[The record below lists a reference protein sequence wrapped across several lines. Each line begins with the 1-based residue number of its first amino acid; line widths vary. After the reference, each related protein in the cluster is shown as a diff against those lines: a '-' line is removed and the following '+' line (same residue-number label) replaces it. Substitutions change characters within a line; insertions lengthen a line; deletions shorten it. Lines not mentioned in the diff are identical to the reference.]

1 VNGLNATLVMAK
13 TFLKIF
19 SKDRQ
24 SIFFTLFFPITF
36 MVIFGFLTGGDEDPL
51 EIGVVDAAGSDF
63 SARFIDVLE
72 HNSLFNV
79 TVAEEKQLRAAV
91 VEGDMTLVLVLPQDF
106 TGEERAAELTML
118 VDAAQARQTAMIR
131 PVVEQALLE
140 VERELRGIEEMFPLE
155 VVDVQARSQRYID
168 FLVPGL
174 LALTIMQISVAGSG
188 YNIVEY
194 RRKGILK
201 RLFVT
206 PIKSSSF
213 IGGIVIARLVI
224 TVIQVSVLLAMAVVL
239 LGVPV
244 VGNPFELLIFIL
256 LGSSI
261 FLSLGFFMG
270 SIAKTQQAIM
280 LLGNL
285 ITLPQMF
292 LSGIFFSI
300 DSIPEMLQPVA
311 RLLPLSFLAT
321 GVRDIIVNGVAL
333 IDQIPTVIGL
343 LVWLV
348 LALVLAIRMFRWKE
362 VAA

>member
-1 VNGLNATLVMAK
+1 MNSTLTMAW

-19 SKDRQ
+19 SRDRQ
-24 SIFFTLFFPITF
+24 SIFFTLFFPLTF
-36 MVIFGFLTGGDEDPL
+36 MVIFGFIATGDEDPM
-51 EIGVVDAAGSDF
+51 EIGVVDNAGNAF
-63 SARFIDVLE
+63 SSRFVDVLSE
-72 HNSLFNV
+72 NALFNV
-79 TVAEEKQLRAAV
+79 NVGDEETFRQQV
-91 VEGDMTLVLVLPQDF
+91 VEGEMTLVLILPADF
-106 TGEERAAELTML
+106 RGEERPSDLTML

-131 PVVEQALLE
+131 PMVEQALLE
-140 VERELRGIEEMFPLE
+140 VERELRNNETLFPLT

-188 YNIVEY
+188 FNIVEY

-206 PIKSSSF
+206 PLESSGF
-213 IGGIVIARLVI
+213 ISGIVLARLVI
-224 TVIQVSVLLAMAVVL
+224 TVFQVSFLLTMAVIL

-244 VGNPFELLIFIL
+244 VGNLLELLVMIL
-256 LGSSI
+256 LGSAI

-270 SIAKTQQAIM
+270 SLAKTQQAIM

-285 ITLPQMF
+285 ITFPQMF

-300 DSIPEMLQPVA
+300 DSIPEVLQPVA
-311 RLLPLSFLAT
+311 RILPLSFLST
-321 GVRDIIVNGVAL
+321 GVREIIVNGTSLAAQVPVLVGL
-333 IDQIPTVIGL
+333 I
-343 LVWLV
+343 VWLGIT
-348 LALVLAIRMFRWKE
+348 LTLAIRMFRWKE

>member
-1 VNGLNATLVMAK
+1 MNSTLTMGK
-13 TFLKIF
+13 TLLKIF
-19 SKDRQ
+19 SRDRQ
-24 SIFFTLFFPITF
+24 AIFFTLFFPITF
-36 MVIFGFLTGGDEDPL
+36 MVIFGIASSGGEDPI
-51 EIGVVDAAGSDF
+51 EVGIVDNASNDF
-63 SARFIDVLE
+63 SARFIDTLE
-72 HNSLFNV
+72 GNNLFSI
-79 TVAEEKQLRAAV
+79 TLGSEDDLRTQVVDGDLALALILPDDFDGSEDAA
-91 VEGDMTLVLVLPQDF
+91 D
-106 TGEERAAELTML
+106 LTML
-118 VDAAQARQTAMIR
+118 VDAAQARQTAMLT
-131 PVVEQALLE
+131 PLVEQALLN
-140 VERELRGIEEMFPLE
+140 VERELRGIEPLFPLQ

-206 PIKSSSF
+206 PIRPADF
-213 IGGIVIARLVI
+213 IGGLVLSRLLI
-224 TVIQVSVLLAMAVVL
+224 TVIQVSLLLAVAVVL

-244 VGNPFELLIFIL
+244 EGNVLELLVLII

-292 LSGIFFSI
+292 LSGVFFSI
-300 DSIPEMLQPVA
+300 DSMPELLQPIAKV
-311 RLLPLSFLAT
+311 LPLSFVVS
-321 GVRDIIVNGVAL
+321 GVREVIVNGLSLAE
-333 IDQIPTVIGL
+333 QIPTMIGL
-343 LVWLV
+343 LVWLAI
-348 LALVLAIRMFRWKE
+348 ALTLAIRMFRWKE

>member
-1 VNGLNATLVMAK
+1 MNSTLTMAR
-13 TFLKIF
+13 TLLKIF
-19 SKDRQ
+19 SRDRQ
-24 SIFFTLFFPITF
+24 AIFFTLFFPITF
-36 MVIFGFLTGGDEDPL
+36 MVIFGIASNGGEDPI
-51 EIGVVDAAGSDF
+51 EVGIVDNAHNAFSSRFIETLQGSDLF
-63 SARFIDVLE
+63 SITID
-72 HNSLFNV
+72 
-79 TVAEEKQLRAAV
+79 TEEALRTQV
-91 VEGDMTLVLVLPQDF
+91 GDGDLALTLILPSTFD
-106 TGEERAAELTML
+106 GSERAADLTML
-118 VDAAQARQTAMIR
+118 VDAAQARQTAMLT
-131 PVVEQALLE
+131 PLVEQALLN
-140 VERELRGIEEMFPLE
+140 VERELRGIEPMFPLR

-206 PIKSSSF
+206 PIKPSHF
-213 IGGIVIARLVI
+213 IGGLVLSRLVI
-224 TVIQVSVLLAMAVVL
+224 TVIQVSVLLIAAVVL

-244 VGNPFELLIFIL
+244 EGNILELLGLII

-300 DSIPEMLQPVA
+300 DSMPDMLQPIA
-311 RLLPLSFLAT
+311 RLLPLSFVAT
-321 GVRDIIVNGVAL
+321 SVREVIVNGTSL
-333 IDQIPTVIGL
+333 MEQIPTVIGL
-343 LVWLV
+343 FVWLAI
-348 LALVLAIRMFRWKE
+348 ALLVAVRMFRWKE
-362 VAA
+362 VAT

>member
-1 VNGLNATLVMAK
+1 MESTFVMAR

-36 MVIFGFLTGGDEDPL
+36 MAVFGFIAAGNEDPM
-51 EIGVVDAAGSDF
+51 EIGVVDNAANTF
-63 SARFIDVLE
+63 SAEFVDVLDG
-72 HNSLFNV
+72 NPLFNV
-79 TVAEEKQLRAAV
+79 TVGDEDDLRKQV
-91 VEGDMTLVLVLPQDF
+91 IEGEMSLALILPQDF
-106 TGEERAAELTML
+106 QGNEEPAELTML

-131 PVVEQALLE
+131 PMVEQALLS
-140 VERELRGIEEMFPLE
+140 VERELRGNEPLFPLS

-188 YNIVEY
+188 FNIVEY

-206 PIKSSSF
+206 PIKPSHF
-213 IGGIVIARLVI
+213 IGGLVLSRLVI
-224 TVIQVSVLLAMAVVL
+224 TVIQVSFLLSVAVVL
-239 LGVPV
+239 LDVPV
-244 VGNPFELLIFIL
+244 VGNVFELLALIF
-256 LGSSI
+256 LGSAI

-292 LSGIFFSI
+292 LSGVFFSI
-300 DSIPEMLQPVA
+300 DSMPDVLQPVA
-311 RLLPLSFLAT
+311 RLLPLSFVASS
-321 GVRDIIVNGVAL
+321 VREVIVNGL
-333 IDQIPTVIGL
+333 PLLQQIPTLIGL
-343 LVWLV
+343 VVWLAIS
-348 LALVLAIRMFRWKE
+348 LLLAIKLFVWKE
-362 VAA
+362 VAT

>member
-1 VNGLNATLVMAK
+1 VSSTLIMAR

-24 SIFFTLFFPITF
+24 SMFFTMFFPITF
-36 MVIFGFLTGGDEDPL
+36 MVIFGFIATGNDDPM
-51 EIGVVDAAGSDF
+51 EIGVVDEAGNDF

-72 HNSLFNV
+72 KNDLFHV
-79 TVAEEKQLRAAV
+79 TVGNEGDLRSKV
-91 VEGDMTLVLVLPQDF
+91 VEGDMTFVLVLPPGFRGD
-106 TGEERAAELTML
+106 EEPSELTML
-118 VDAAQARQTAMIR
+118 VDASQARQTAMLR

-140 VERELRGIEEMFPLE
+140 VERELRGIEPLFPLA

-206 PIKSSSF
+206 PIRAGSF

-224 TVIQVSVLLAMAVVL
+224 TVIQVSFLLAMAVVL
-239 LGVPV
+239 LGVPI
-244 VGNPFELLIFIL
+244 VGNVLELFVLIPF
-256 LGSSI
+256 GSAI

-292 LSGIFFSI
+292 LSGVFFSI
-300 DSIPEMLQPVA
+300 DTIPDALQPVA

-321 GVRDIIVNGVAL
+321 GVRDIIVNGVGL
-333 IDQIPTVIGL
+333 LEQIPTLAGL
-343 LVWLV
+343 LVWLAI
-348 LALVLAIRMFRWKE
+348 ALTLAIRRFRWKE
-362 VAA
+362 VAT

>member
-1 VNGLNATLVMAK
+1 MSSTLVMAR

-24 SIFFTLFFPITF
+24 AIFFTLFFPITF
-36 MVIFGFLTGGDEDPL
+36 MVIFGFLVSGEEDPL
-51 EIGVVDAAGSDF
+51 EIGVVDNAGNET
-63 SARFIDVLE
+63 SAQFIETLSS
-72 HNSLFNV
+72 NPLFNV
-79 TVAEEKQLRAAV
+79 T
-91 VEGDMTLVLVLPQDF
+91 EGDEEELKAKIIDGDMALALVLPASFRGTNDA
-106 TGEERAAELTML
+106 TDITML
-118 VDAAQARQTAMIR
+118 VDAAEARQTAMIT
-131 PVVEQALLE
+131 PIIQQALLG
-140 VERELRGIEEMFPLE
+140 VERQLRGTQPLFSLS

-174 LALTIMQISVAGSG
+174 LALTLMQISIAGSG

-206 PIKSSSF
+206 PIKPSHF

-224 TVIQVSVLLAMAVVL
+224 TVIQVTFLLAMAVWL

-244 VGNPFELLIFIL
+244 EGNLLALLFLIL
-256 LGSSI
+256 FGSSI

-270 SIAKTQQAIM
+270 SLAKTQQAIM

-292 LSGIFFSI
+292 LSGVFFSI
-300 DSIPEMLQPVA
+300 ESMPDALQPIAKV
-311 RLLPLSFLAT
+311 LPLSFVAGSLRE
-321 GVRDIIVNGVAL
+321 VIVNGL
-333 IDQIPTVIGL
+333 GLLEQIPTLVGL
-343 LVWLV
+343 AVWLAI
-348 LALVLAIRMFRWKE
+348 ALFLAIRMFHWKE
-362 VAA
+362 VAT

>member
-1 VNGLNATLVMAK
+1 ML
-13 TFLKIF
+13 
-19 SKDRQ
+19 
-24 SIFFTLFFPITF
+24 
-36 MVIFGFLTGGDEDPL
+36 IFGFIATGEEDPM
-51 EIGVVDAAGSDF
+51 EVGVVDNAGNAF
-63 SARFIDVLE
+63 SSRFVDVLNANE
-72 HNSLFNV
+72 LFNV
-79 TVAEEKQLRAAV
+79 TVGDETELREQV
-91 VEGDMTLVLVLPQDF
+91 VEGDMTLVLVLPENF
-106 TGEERAAELTML
+106 RGEQQPADLTML

-131 PVVEQALLE
+131 PMVEQVLLE
-140 VERELRGIEEMFPLE
+140 VERELRGNETLFPLN

-168 FLVPGL
+168 FLIPGL

-206 PIKSSSF
+206 PLKPSGF
-213 IGGIVIARLVI
+213 ISGIVLARLVI
-224 TVIQVSVLLAMAVVL
+224 TVTQVAVLLTMAVIL

-244 VGNPFELLIFIL
+244 VGNLLELLFMIL

-292 LSGIFFSI
+292 LSGVFFSI
-300 DSIPEMLQPVA
+300 DSMPDVLQPVA

-321 GVRDIIVNGVAL
+321 GVREIIVNGVSVFEQL
-333 IDQIPTVIGL
+333 PTVIGL
-343 LVWLV
+343 LVWFAI
-348 LALVLAIRMFRWKE
+348 ALTLAIRLFRWKE

>member
-1 VNGLNATLVMAK
+1 MGKTL
-13 TFLKIF
+13 LKIF
-19 SKDRQ
+19 SRDRQ
-24 SIFFTLFFPITF
+24 AIFFTLFFPITF
-36 MVIFGFLTGGDEDPL
+36 MVIFGIASRGGEDPI
-51 EIGVVDAAGSDF
+51 EVGVVNNAGNNF
-63 SARFIDVLE
+63 SARFIETLQSE
-72 HNSLFNV
+72 GLFNISIGDEDDFRAR
-79 TVAEEKQLRAAV
+79 VADGDIALALILPAGFNGSEQAAS
-91 VEGDMTLVLVLPQDF
+91 
-106 TGEERAAELTML
+106 LTML
-118 VDAAQARQTAMIR
+118 VDAAQARQTAMLT
-131 PVVEQALLE
+131 PLVEQALLD
-140 VERELRGIEEMFPLE
+140 VERELRGIEPLFPLT

-206 PIKSSSF
+206 PIRPAHF
-213 IGGIVIARLVI
+213 IGGLVLSRLLI
-224 TVIQVSVLLAMAVVL
+224 TVIQVSFLLAVAVVL

-244 VGNPFELLIFIL
+244 EGNVVELLALII

-292 LSGIFFSI
+292 LSGVFFSI
-300 DSIPEMLQPVA
+300 DAMPDMLQPIA
-311 RLLPLSFLAT
+311 RLLPLSFVVSS
-321 GVRDIIVNGVAL
+321 VREVIVNGLSLAQQV
-333 IDQIPTVIGL
+333 PTIIGL
-343 LVWLV
+343 FVWLAIS
-348 LALVLAIRMFRWKE
+348 LTLAIRMFRWKE
-362 VAA
+362 VAS

>member
-1 VNGLNATLVMAK
+1 MNTTLTMAR
-13 TFLKIF
+13 TLLKIF
-19 SKDRQ
+19 SRDRQ
-24 SIFFTLFFPITF
+24 AIFFTLFFPITF
-36 MVIFGFLTGGDEDPL
+36 MVIFGIASGGEEDPI
-51 EIGVVDAAGSDF
+51 EIGIVDNATNAF
-63 SARFIDVLE
+63 SKRFIETLE
-72 HNSLFNV
+72 GIALFSVNLG
-79 TVAEEKQLRAAV
+79 AEEEFRAQV
-91 VEGDMTLVLVLPQDF
+91 IEGDLALALILPDRF
-106 TGEERAAELTML
+106 DGSNAADLTML
-118 VDAAQARQTAMIR
+118 VDAAQARQTAMLT
-131 PVVEQALLE
+131 PLVERALLD
-140 VERELRGIEEMFPLE
+140 VERELRDFEPLFPLT

-206 PIKSSSF
+206 PIKSSHF
-213 IGGIVIARLVI
+213 IGGLVMSRLVI
-224 TVIQVSVLLAMAVVL
+224 TVIQVSFLLAVAVVL

-244 VGNPFELLIFIL
+244 EGNVIELLGLII

-292 LSGIFFSI
+292 LSGVFFSI
-300 DSIPEMLQPVA
+300 DAMPDLLQPIA
-311 RLLPLSFLAT
+311 KLLPLSFVVSS
-321 GVRDIIVNGVAL
+321 VREVIVNGLSIAS
-333 IDQIPTVIGL
+333 QIPTMIGL
-343 LVWLV
+343 FAWLAIS
-348 LALVLAIRMFRWKE
+348 LTLAIRMFRWKE
-362 VAA
+362 VAS